1 MPFAIYYL
9 NPFVTEDPSCKACAI
24 CRLRYCLNDCLLV
37 LPFLL
42 KVQNWCNNVW
52 MWDSCNL
59 NDWCLYRMLEA
70 CKNATRGLS
79 VSLLK
84 FPNMLM
90 VIAPVTISSCILC
103 SFFGVLNWLLLGLI
117 KYQILIS
124 LEIISS
130 LLCFER
136 ITLVEVV
143 RDAFLR
149 NRERLQVLGLS
160 SCDWEICESS
170 SWLNRGAL

>member
-1 MPFAIYYL
+1 
-9 NPFVTEDPSCKACAI
+9 
-24 CRLRYCLNDCLLV
+24 
-37 LPFLL
+37 
-42 KVQNWCNNVW
+42 
-52 MWDSCNL
+52 
-59 NDWCLYRMLEA
+59 MLEA

-103 SFFGVLNWLLLGLI
+103 SFFWILNWLFLGLI

-130 LLCFER
+130 LLR
-136 ITLVEVV
+136 LKWITLVEVV
-143 RDAFLR
+143 RDACLR
-149 NRERLQVLGLS
+149 NREKASSNGTQFLQLRNL
-160 SCDWEICESS
+160 
-170 SWLNRGAL
+170 

>member
-1 MPFAIYYL
+1 
-9 NPFVTEDPSCKACAI
+9 
-24 CRLRYCLNDCLLV
+24 
-37 LPFLL
+37 
-42 KVQNWCNNVW
+42 
-52 MWDSCNL
+52 
-59 NDWCLYRMLEA
+59 
-70 CKNATRGLS
+70 
-79 VSLLK
+79 
-84 FPNMLM
+84 
-90 VIAPVTISSCILC
+90 
-103 SFFGVLNWLLLGLI
+103 LLGLI